1 MTPDWN
7 RIGKVLAE
15 DCHRIGNGLAEDCH
29 RIGKA
34 SALDWQPTGD
44 RLALDWQQI
53 ICLIGTGL
61 ALELHRI
68 DLDFLGL
75 TRFRQSKKGSR
86 LALDWA

>member
-1 MTPDWN
+1 MDWNRIEVRIGNRLTPDWN

-15 DCHRIGNGLAEDCH
+15 DCHRIGNGLAEGCH

-53 ICLIGTGL
+53 ICLTEPRLTPDWLLNCIGF
-61 ALELHRI
+61 ASI
-68 DLDFLGL
+68 FSD
-75 TRFRQSKKGSR
+75 
-86 LALDWA
+86 